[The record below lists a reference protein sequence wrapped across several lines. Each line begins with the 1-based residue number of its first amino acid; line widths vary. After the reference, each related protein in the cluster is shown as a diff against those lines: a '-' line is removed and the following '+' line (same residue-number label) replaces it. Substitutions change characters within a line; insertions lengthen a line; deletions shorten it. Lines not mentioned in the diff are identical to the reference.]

1 MLRRGPSS
9 KRSVSLDPDRKVVL
23 HVGCGR
29 PHADSLHPRF
39 RGDEWQELRLDIDP
53 DVKPDIVASIVD
65 MSNVKAASVDAIWSS
80 HNLEH
85 VYAHEVPVVLRG
97 FFRVL
102 RPGGEALIATPDLQ
116 AVGKFISSG
125 KLEDPVFTSPAGPIS
140 ALDMVFGHRDS
151 VRAGNDFMAHRTGFS
166 ARTLAQKLRDAGFG
180 DVDVRSKDLALWA
193 EGRKP

>member
-1 MLRRGPSS
+1 VDSG
-9 KRSVSLDPDRKVVL
+9 RKVVL

-29 PHADSLHPRF
+29 SHAESLHPRF
-39 RGDEWQELRLDIDP
+39 RSEEWQELRLDIDP

-65 MSNVKAASVDAIWSS
+65 MSSVKADSVDAIWSS

-97 FFRVL
+97 FYRVL
-102 RPGGEALIATPDLQ
+102 RPGGEALITMPDLQ

-125 KLEDPVFTSPAGPIS
+125 KLEDPVYVSPAGPIS

-166 ARTLAQKLRDAGFG
+166 ARTLSQKLRDAGFE
-180 DVDVRSKDLALWA
+180 DINVRSKDLALLA
-193 EGRKP
+193 EARKP